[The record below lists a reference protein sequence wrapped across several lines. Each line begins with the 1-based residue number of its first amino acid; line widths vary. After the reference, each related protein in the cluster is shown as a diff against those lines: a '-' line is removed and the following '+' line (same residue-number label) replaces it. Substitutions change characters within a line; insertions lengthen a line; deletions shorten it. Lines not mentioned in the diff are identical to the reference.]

1 MELQR
6 KFGLCLLRLQRYEH
20 LAKAI
25 VAGSVIEGDG
35 KTVVSRSKTKVGP
48 ISNMTLGLLVNEITG
63 ALVKSDAEP
72 DGSDSPITGDPTQ
85 VRFRATFGQELP
97 AEEHAKF
104 KMRLEGF
111 VNSRNE
117 LAHHFLQK
125 FDVSS
130 DSGCKDAIA
139 HLDQCLA
146 SVDAELLELKN
157 LASNM
162 REMMMMQAQVLGQID
177 IMKVFA
183 REFPGNSPDDFGPEH
198 ELIRWLKQA
207 ECLAREDG
215 WTSLTAAGHYIQT
228 QAPGLRLKDHRVAK
242 WSKVLDRSRVFEKR
256 VEFSPGNPWPTR
268 WYRSH
273 LAK

>member
-25 VAGSVIEGDG
+25 LAGSVIEGDG
-35 KTVVSRSKTKVGP
+35 KTVVSRSKTKLGP

-63 ALVKSDAEP
+63 ILVKSDADPEEP
-72 DGSDSPITGDPTQ
+72 DRPIAGDPTQ

-104 KMRLEGF
+104 KVRLEGL

-139 HLDQCLA
+139 HLDKCLA
-146 SVDAELLELKN
+146 SVDAELLELQN
-157 LASNM
+157 LACNM
-162 REMMMMQAQVLGQID
+162 REMMMMQAQVMGQID
-177 IMKVFA
+177 IMEVFA
-183 REFPGNSPDDFGPEH
+183 RHFPENSPDDFGSEN
-198 ELIRWLKQA
+198 ELLRWLKQA

-215 WTSLTAAGHYIQT
+215 WTSLSVAGNYIHS
-228 QAPGLRLKDHRVAK
+228 QAPQLRLKDHKVAK
-242 WSKVLDRSRVFEKR
+242 WSEVIDRSRVFEKQI
-256 VEFSPGNPWPTR
+256 EFSAGDGRSTT
-268 WYRSH
+268 WYRSPP
-273 LAK
+273 AK